1 MHREPHLAPLIN
13 PASIAVVGASRHP
26 DKAGHQIV
34 ANLLASGYK
43 GKIMPVNPAGGEILG
58 LPVAKSVADLA
69 QAPEM
74 AVICLPRDK
83 VLESARQLADKHVRA
98 LVVVSSGFKETGREG
113 WYIEEE
119 LARFARDKRIL
130 LLGPNSLGLL
140 NTHNGMHACLDT
152 DMPRSG
158 KVAFFSQ
165 SGSMAWGLLD
175 WAESMDVGFS
185 TVVHL
190 GNKAVLTE
198 SDLLEHLAAD
208 PETSV
213 IVGSLES
220 LTSGQEFMR
229 VAEATTASKPVLML
243 KSGNSPAGARA
254 VSSHTGTLPGS
265 RQASRA
271 SLKQAGVIQVDEAKT
286 LFTLAQA
293 FARQPLPKG
302 PNLAVVTNSG
312 GPGILAADACERS
325 AMELVRPSQATIDTL
340 TELLPPYAAL
350 YNPIDIIGDADAERY
365 RVTMEAVAKDDRI
378 HAMLVILSPTASVE
392 IEETARAVAEVFAKG
407 DKPVF
412 ACFMGGLRI
421 EPGKKLLIEAG
432 IPCYGF
438 PEPAIKALETMLEYK
453 RWQDR
458 PYPVEVCF
466 RRDKGRAEKV
476 LSQARELGITEI
488 IDMKA
493 FELGRAYELPQPE
506 TELAR
511 TSTQAAKIAKRM
523 GVPVALKLTSPQL
536 RYRSRLD
543 GVALNLKTP
552 QETAHAFRRLTNQAA
567 RRMHG
572 LYITGCLVQ
581 AMVPP
586 SLHALTVGLSRD
598 MQYGPLIRFGF
609 HGPHAEAMQDYA
621 YRLAPLTVGDAQEMI
636 REIRA
641 YPLLRG
647 VRGQGA
653 VDLGTVED
661 ILLTISQ
668 MATDFPLIQEAEFG
682 PILVGDQGAFVTDL
696 RLTVSHG

>member
-1 MHREPHLAPLIN
+1 MNREPQLASLIN
-13 PASIAVVGASRHP
+13 PTSIAVVGASRSP
-26 DKAGHQIV
+26 EKAGHQIV
-34 ANLLASGYK
+34 SNLLASGYK
-43 GKIMPVNPAGGEILG
+43 GKILPVNPAGGEILG
-58 LPVAKSVADLA
+58 LPMFKSVADLD
-69 QAPEM
+69 QAPDM
-74 AVICLPRDK
+74 AVICLPRDL
-83 VLESARQLADKHVRA
+83 VLETARQLADKHVRA

-119 LARFARDKRIL
+119 LAKFVRDKRIL

-140 NTHNGMHACLDT
+140 NTHNGMHACLDAA
-152 DMPRSG
+152 MPRPG
-158 KVAFFSQ
+158 RVAFFSQ

-175 WAESMDVGFS
+175 WAAGMDVGFS

-190 GNKAVLTE
+190 GNKATLNE
-198 SDLLEHLAAD
+198 SDLVEHLAAD
-208 PETSV
+208 PQTSV
-213 IVGSLES
+213 MVGSLES

-229 VAEATTASKPVLML
+229 VAEAATAIKPILML
-243 KSGNSPAGARA
+243 KSGNTPSGARA

-271 SLKQAGVIQVDEAKT
+271 ALKQAGVIQVDEAKT
-286 LFTLAQA
+286 LFSLAQA
-293 FARQPLPKG
+293 FARQPLPEG

-325 AMELVRPSQATIDTL
+325 SLELVRPSQATLDAL
-340 TELLPPYAAL
+340 AELLPPYAAL

-365 RVTMEAVAKDDRI
+365 RVTLKAVAKDERI
-378 HAMLVILSPTASVE
+378 HALLVILTPTAQVQ
-392 IEETARAVAEVFAKG
+392 IADTARAVADIAAELH
-407 DKPVF
+407 KPVF
-412 ACFMGGLRI
+412 ACFMGGMRI
-421 EPGKKLLIEAG
+421 AEGEKILVEAG

-466 RRDKGRAEKV
+466 RRDKGRAEKA
-476 LSQARELGITEI
+476 LTWARNLGVTELV
-488 IDMKA
+488 DVKA
-493 FELGRAYELPQPE
+493 FELGRAYELPLPE

-511 TSTQAAKIAKRM
+511 TSVQASKIAKRI
-523 GVPVALKLTSPQL
+523 GGPVALKLTSPQL
-536 RYRSRLD
+536 THRSRLD
-543 GVALNLKTP
+543 GVALDIQTP
-552 QETAHAFRRLTNQAA
+552 ADAAQAFRRLTNQAA

-581 AMVPP
+581 AMAP
-586 SLHALTVGLSRD
+586 SARHVLTVGLSRD
-598 MQYGPLIRFGF
+598 MQYGPVIRFGF
-609 HGPHAEAMQDYA
+609 HGPHAEAMNDYA
-621 YRLAPLTVGDAQEMI
+621 FRLAPLTVGDAQEMI

-653 VDLGTVED
+653 IDLGAVED

-668 MATDFPLIQEAEFG
+668 MASDFPQIQEAEFG
-682 PILVGDQGAFVTDL
+682 PILVGDEGAFVTDL